1 MLRKKRLQN
10 KIAASR
16 FSLPVTATLAA
27 LVWVAVGF
35 IMDNIWAQFAFTIIS
50 TLLMVELNNRNSLMR
65 TYSRMVSC
73 SFLMLITMASLP
85 NPSMKASIVTMCFIA
100 FTLIIWN
107 SYQDRKAAGWAFYAY
122 FCIGLASLVFIQ
134 VIYYLPILWL
144 CMIFFSNS
152 FSARTFLASLIGV
165 IAPYWFVSGY
175 FAYTDN
181 LQALSDHFTAI
192 IDYQELFDYSQITLH
207 QLINY
212 GFIIILGLLGTIHF
226 IQSSYADTHT
236 HDLRFIHHAEHCD
249 LGIHDS
255 STPARERTLRHHDS
269 QHGSTHRPFYHLYQR
284 KDYQY
289 CFHRHYLD
297 HGVYHTVQHLRAACS
312 IAAIKQKRM
321 SKR

>member
-27 LVWVAVGF
+27 LVWVAVGI

-144 CMIFFSNS
+144 CMIFFTNC

-207 QLINY
+207 QILNY
-212 GFIIILGLLGTIHF
+212 GFIVILGLLGTIHF
-226 IQSSYADTHT
+226 IHSSYADKIRTRMIY
-236 HDLRFIHHAEHCD
+236 DSFITLSIVTWVFMILQPQHENELC
-249 LGIHDS
+249 GIMIANTAPLIAHFI
-255 STPARERTLRHHDS
+255 TFTKGKITNIAFIAIILITMFITLFNIFVPPVALL
-269 QHGSTHRPFYHLYQR
+269 Q
-284 KDYQY
+284 
-289 CFHRHYLD
+289 
-297 HGVYHTVQHLRAACS
+297 
-312 IAAIKQKRM
+312 
-321 SKR
+321 

>member
-165 IAPYWFVSGY
+165 IAPYWLYPAISPIQTIFR
-175 FAYTDN
+175 
-181 LQALSDHFTAI
+181 HFPT
-192 IDYQELFDYSQITLH
+192 
-207 QLINY
+207 
-212 GFIIILGLLGTIHF
+212 
-226 IQSSYADTHT
+226 
-236 HDLRFIHHAEHCD
+236 
-249 LGIHDS
+249 
-255 STPARERTLRHHDS
+255 TLRLS
-269 QHGSTHRPFYHLYQR
+269 SIIRN
-284 KDYQY
+284 
-289 CFHRHYLD
+289 
-297 HGVYHTVQHLRAACS
+297 CS
-312 IAAIKQKRM
+312 ITPRSPFISSSITVLLSFWVFSEPFISSNQAMLTRYAHA
-321 SKR
+321 

>member
-73 SFLMLITMASLP
+73 SFLVLITMASLP

-107 SYQDRKAAGWAFYAY
+107 CYQDRHAAGWAFYAY

-144 CMIFFSNS
+144 CMIFFSNC

-207 QLINY
+207 
-212 GFIIILGLLGTIHF
+212 
-226 IQSSYADTHT
+226 
-236 HDLRFIHHAEHCD
+236 HAEHCN
-249 LGIHDS
+249 LGIYDTS
-255 STPARERTLRHHDS
+255 APARERTLRHHDS
-269 QHGSTHRPFYHLYQR
+269 QHGSTHCPFYHLYQR

-297 HGVYHTVQHLRAACS
+297 HDVYHVVQHLHASCS